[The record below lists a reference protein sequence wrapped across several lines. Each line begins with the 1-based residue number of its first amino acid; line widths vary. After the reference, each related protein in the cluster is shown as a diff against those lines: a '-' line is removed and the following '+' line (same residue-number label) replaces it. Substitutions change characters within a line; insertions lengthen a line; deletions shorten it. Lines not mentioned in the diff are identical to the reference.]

1 MIALGENPLLIAAA
15 IHTVPTGFE
24 GVPPPGPGDPGGSDG
39 TITSQYPHSPT
50 GHLLHDRLAYGP
62 ESVQVRLGDTEHMML
77 HLVAIGY
84 HAPGEVFRAAR
95 LEVIMLA
102 IFPPVQLSAVP
113 IIRCP
118 DLSASAT
125 SNSIGKSSTSIVI
138 MILGV
143 SLWETIVSLGRNFC
157 FP

>member
-1 MIALGENPLLIAAA
+1 
-15 IHTVPTGFE
+15 
-24 GVPPPGPGDPGGSDG
+24 
-39 TITSQYPHSPT
+39 
-50 GHLLHDRLAYGP
+50 
-62 ESVQVRLGDTEHMML
+62 
-77 HLVAIGY
+77 
-84 HAPGEVFRAAR
+84 
-95 LEVIMLA
+95 MLA

-143 SLWETIVSLGRNFC
+143 SLWENNSFIRKKLLFSLEETFVSL
-157 FP
+157 

>member
-1 MIALGENPLLIAAA
+1 MIALGENPLLISGGNPYRSHRFRGSPASR
-15 IHTVPTGFE
+15 
-24 GVPPPGPGDPGGSDG
+24 PGDPGGSDG

-95 LEVIMLA
+95 HGGYHA
-102 IFPPVQLSAVP
+102 GNLSACTTLC
-113 IIRCP
+113 R
-118 DLSASAT
+118 T
-125 SNSIGKSSTSIVI
+125 HHQ
-138 MILGV
+138 V
-143 SLWETIVSLGRNFC
+143 S
-157 FP
+157 

>member
-1 MIALGENPLLIAAA
+1 
-15 IHTVPTGFE
+15 
-24 GVPPPGPGDPGGSDG
+24 
-39 TITSQYPHSPT
+39 
-50 GHLLHDRLAYGP
+50 
-62 ESVQVRLGDTEHMML
+62 MML

-84 HAPGEVFRAAR
+84 HAPVKYSELPAM
-95 LEVIMLA
+95 EVIMLA

-143 SLWETIVSLGRNFC
+143 SLWENNSFIRKKLLFSLEETFVSL
-157 FP
+157 